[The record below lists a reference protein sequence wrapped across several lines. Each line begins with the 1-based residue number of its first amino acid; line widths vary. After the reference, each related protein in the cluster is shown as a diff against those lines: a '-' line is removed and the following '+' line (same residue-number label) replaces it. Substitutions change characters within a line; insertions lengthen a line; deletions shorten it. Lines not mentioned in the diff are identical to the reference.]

1 MVLTVKGKAGLLLNV
16 FQSELVRQPKVEV
29 LAVMHVKAL
38 VELER
43 PLPRS
48 VLKEL
53 LPMMRLVVEA
63 VMNDE

>member
-1 MVLTVKGKAGLLLNV
+1 MVLTVKGKAGLLLKV

-29 LAVMHVKAL
+29 LAVMQVRAPL
-38 VELER
+38 ELER

-48 VLKEL
+48 VLKEFP
-53 LPMMRLVVEA
+53 PMMRLVVEA